1 MALQDMPIFAMLRS
15 RLSYLSER
23 QRMIAQNVANADT
36 PGYTPSDLR
45 PFTIAQGSRM
55 ASPLA
60 PVMPAQTAAMHLA
73 GTLPRTRNSPFRSAE
88 TPDSETTMDGNSV
101 VLDEEMMRLT
111 QARMDYDAAI
121 GFYQKS
127 LGLIRMATRRPGG
140 G

>member
-1 MALQDMPIFAMLRS
+1 MDISGIPLFAMLRQ
-15 RLSYLSER
+15 RLGYEGQR
-23 QRMIAQNVANADT
+23 QRLIAQNVANADT

-101 VLDEEMMRLT
+101 VLEEEMMRLT

-127 LGLIRMATRRPGG
+127 LNMLRLASRKPGG
-140 G
+140 